1 MGAIRKTLSISTF
14 GLVNWRS
21 KKDRLRRAEADLE
34 ITTKKEQ
41 LLKERLLEAER
52 RAEAAE
58 ADALRTEKRSSRRKA
73 KAAKAA
79 KVTAAL
85 ETVRAAG
92 STVAETTRETKN
104 RVAADLEPAL
114 AGAEKRAAEL
124 QKRSRKA
131 RRRAAKK
138 SAKARRQLSS
148 AAADASAKVR
158 EKAGS
163 LGS

>member
-1 MGAIRKTLSISTF
+1 MGVIRKTLSISTF
-14 GLVNWRS
+14 GIVNWRS
-21 KKDRLRRAEADLE
+21 KKERLRRAEADLE
-34 ITTKKEQ
+34 ITSKKEQ

-58 ADALRTEKRSSRRKA
+58 AEALRTEKRSSRRKA
-73 KAAKAA
+73 KAANAA
-79 KVTAAL
+79 RAAAAL
-85 ETVRAAG
+85 EVVRTAG
-92 STVAETTRETKN
+92 SSVADTARETKS

-138 SAKARRQLSS
+138 SAKARRQIT
-148 AAADASAKVR
+148 AAASDASAKVR